1 MADENDDAYREQA
14 EATIADLRARLSHYE
29 ALLVHAREQALT
41 EASDRDFG
49 VCACGRALLS
59 HKGEGRW
66 WHAYGGGI
74 DHLAEPRVAMS
85 LPPGEPSG
93 DRP

>member
-74 DHLAEPRVAMS
+74 DHLAK
-85 LPPGEPSG
+85 PSVSRTSPERSTDG
-93 DRP
+93 